1 MIRLLF
7 NRKNKTLRAVLMTK
21 SVLKILEDNRK
32 TIMALNSDMDMDQR
46 PVQEIIEEIVS
57 REPWKDQRA
66 SKLDLDSFL
75 QLMSEF
81 NDAGIHFS

>member
-1 MIRLLF
+1 
-7 NRKNKTLRAVLMTK
+7 
-21 SVLKILEDNRK
+21 
-32 TIMALNSDMDMDQR
+32 MALNSDMDMDQR